1 MAKRGLADSRSPLT
15 ASTSSQSIRAVR
27 PISSYRIQPD
37 GSLAYLSSTA
47 FKSGTG
53 IAALD
58 ARLDPAGRNL
68 YMVDAHLNAV
78 SAFAVSGGT
87 LTELP
92 SSPFA
97 LLAGAAALGSSLP
110 DHRKTTSTNKRCR
123 CTGSNLLPAPPRAS
137 IKGRF
142 APTRWVTPT

>member
-1 MAKRGLADSRSPLT
+1 
-15 ASTSSQSIRAVR
+15 
-27 PISSYRIQPD
+27 
-37 GSLAYLSSTA
+37 LAYLSSTA
-47 FKSGTG
+47 FKSGKG

-68 YMVDAHLNAV
+68 YVVDAHLNAV

-97 LLAGAAALGSSLP
+97 LPAGATAFGIVV
-110 DHRKTTSTNKRCR
+110 
-123 CTGSNLLPAPPRAS
+123 TGSPKDS
-137 IKGRF
+137 IDE
-142 APTRWVTPT
+142 